1 MTFIAYIDVKSPYA
15 YLALHEIEA
24 IEDELGV
31 EADWRH
37 FTLDIPSYLGSAEL
51 DAAGTVLRSDR
62 TEHQW
67 KRVRYAYM
75 DVRRRANPLGL
86 TIRGTTKI
94 WDSSA
99 AGAAMLFAKRSGRAP
114 MRRFLSDVYAR
125 FWRRELDIEDLDV
138 LAERL
143 SAAGVDPPEFRDWAR
158 EEGGALHDAQRAEAW
173 EAGVFGVPT
182 LSVDGELFFGAE
194 TFPLA
199 RARLQQ
205 RRN

>member
-1 MTFIAYIDVKSPYA
+1 MTFTAWIDVKSPYA

-24 IEDELGV
+24 IEDALGV

-51 DAAGTVLRSDR
+51 DAAGEVLRSDR

-75 DVRRRANPLGL
+75 DVRRRANRLGL

-94 WDSSA
+94 WDSSG
-99 AGAAMLFAKRSGRAP
+99 AGAAMLYAKREGRAA
-114 MRRFLSDVYAR
+114 MRRFLADVYAR
-125 FWRRELDIEDLDV
+125 FWRRELNIEDLAV
-138 LAERL
+138 LSDRL
-143 SAAGVDPPEFRDWAR
+143 AAAGVDPSGFTAWAAG
-158 EEGGALHDAQRAEAW
+158 EGRALQDAQRAEAW

-182 LSVDGELFFGAE
+182 LGVDGELFFGAE
-194 TFPLA
+194 TFPWARERLA
-199 RARLQQ
+199 AGA
-205 RRN
+205 